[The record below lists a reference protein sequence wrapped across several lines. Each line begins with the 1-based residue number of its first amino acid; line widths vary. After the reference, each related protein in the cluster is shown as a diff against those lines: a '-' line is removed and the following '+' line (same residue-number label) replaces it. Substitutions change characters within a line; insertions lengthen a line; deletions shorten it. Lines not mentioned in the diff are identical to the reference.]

1 MAKAKFITAEWTVGQ
16 NVNRSKRNTWDV
28 YSDDDT
34 QWRRARDMHL
44 KVEFKK
50 RRSI

>member
-1 MAKAKFITAEWTVGQ
+1 MAKAKFTTATWTVGQ
-16 NVNRSKRNTWDV
+16 SFNRSNRNTWTV
-28 YSDDDT
+28 YTDDNT

-44 KVEFKK
+44 TVEFKK